1 MSTTPSKDQVQ
12 GEGDYE
18 AGRRYDKASREFA
31 ESGRVE
37 PAAHDAA
44 PESEQEAEQLER
56 AEQEGKSHSKGEGPL
71 TSRAAQ
77 GLRFRERWRAGGV
90 SASRQ
95 TRRSRPWPR
104 TPRSPAQSTAS
115 ASTSAPGPGAESR
128 RWCERGWR
136 TRRRSGWR
144 PASSLDR

>member
-44 PESEQEAEQLER
+44 P
-56 AEQEGKSHSKGEGPL
+56 
-71 TSRAAQ
+71 
-77 GLRFRERWRAGGV
+77 
-90 SASRQ
+90 
-95 TRRSRPWPR
+95 
-104 TPRSPAQSTAS
+104 
-115 ASTSAPGPGAESR
+115 
-128 RWCERGWR
+128 
-136 TRRRSGWR
+136 
-144 PASSLDR
+144 